1 MILPLQIIQQIQEDQ
16 APTNWLIFRP
26 NRLSSP
32 IMGIVLGSFGG
43 IFTMIFGTLLV
54 TAIIQPALLHQ
65 SNDSP
70 FGQLLITIPMALL
83 SLTIS
88 AIIALQLMKQAKMKG
103 DSVLILL
110 PEGVVSCSYI
120 NDDAK
125 RSYHVIEYA
134 DVAYIRQNIEMM
146 SFRRTQLDLQY
157 RNGKWERWHLMNI
170 YGSHQWI
177 AQRVIKDHL
186 RFTKARSGT
195 TFKNKPQSAK

>member
-1 MILPLQIIQQIQEDQ
+1 MISPLQIIQQIQEDQ

-26 NRLSSP
+26 NRLTSP

-43 IFTMIFGTLLV
+43 IFTMIFGTLFV
-54 TAIIQPALLHQ
+54 TAIIQPTLLNQ
-65 SNDSP
+65 SNVTL
-70 FGQLLITIPMALL
+70 FGQLAITIPMVLL

-88 AIIALQLMKQAKMKG
+88 AVISLRLMKQAKMKG

-110 PEGVVSCSYI
+110 PEGVVSCAYI
-120 NDDAK
+120 NDDVK

-134 DVAYIRQNIEMM
+134 DIAYIRQNIEIT

-157 RNGKWERWHLMNI
+157 KSGKWERWRLMNI
-170 YGSHQWI
+170 YGSHEWI

-186 RFTKARSGT
+186 RFVKARSGT
-195 TFKNKPQSAK
+195 SPYKNKP